1 MKAVC
6 VFGGA
11 REGRNPAYGN
21 AAEQLGALIAQRG
34 CGLVYGGGSIGLMGR
49 VANGALNAGGN
60 VTGVLP
66 KALATREV
74 MHTELSELC
83 VVENMHARKALMAER
98 SDAFVAL
105 PGGYGTLEELLE
117 VITWAQLGFIHKP
130 VGLLNVA
137 HFFDPL
143 LAVFDHSVAEG
154 FVSPEQR
161 ELILVEAEP
170 EPLLQALAARQASA
184 SGNEF
189 FSAALT

>member
-21 AAEQLGALIAQRG
+21 AAEKLGALIAQRG

-49 VANGALNAGGN
+49 VANGALNAGGS

-66 KALATREV
+66 KALAAREI
-74 MHTELSELC
+74 MHTGLNELC
-83 VVENMHARKALMAER
+83 IVENMHARKALMAER

-143 LAVFDHSVAEG
+143 LAVFDHTVAEG

-161 ELILVEAEP
+161 ELILVGAEP
-170 EPLLQALAARQASA
+170 EPLLQALAARRANTP
-184 SGNEF
+184 GNEF
-189 FSAALT
+189 SASLT

>member
-1 MKAVC
+1 
-6 VFGGA
+6 
-11 REGRNPAYGN
+11 
-21 AAEQLGALIAQRG
+21 
-34 CGLVYGGGSIGLMGR
+34 
-49 VANGALNAGGN
+49 
-60 VTGVLP
+60 
-66 KALATREV
+66 
-74 MHTELSELC
+74 MHTGLSELC

-143 LAVFDHSVAEG
+143 LTVFDHSVAEG

-161 ELILVEAEP
+161 ELILVGAEP
-170 EPLLQALAARQASA
+170 ELLLQALAARRANAPGSEFSA
-184 SGNEF
+184 S
-189 FSAALT
+189 LT